1 MGMVRPEG
9 DAGGPGAGC
18 VLAHAQPRKKK
29 QENQA
34 AKPNWEQGGALL
46 EMSREVLGWWGA
58 SWCLVGQW
66 GTSQGTLGARLG
78 TG

>member
-1 MGMVRPEG
+1 MRGASWHTLSPEL
-9 DAGGPGAGC
+9 
-18 VLAHAQPRKKK
+18 VLG
-29 QENQA
+29 ENQA

-46 EMSREVLGWWGA
+46 EMEREVLGWWGA